1 MERSD
6 LDQAV
11 EILTRT
17 ERGVLIAVPE
27 AGSRDALAAA
37 LGLALALERL
47 GKSTT
52 VVSAA
57 FVPRELQFL
66 PGTAQVRSALPEGPE
81 LVLELPLGG
90 RRPGN
95 VTWDLAEE
103 TLRVTITP
111 EDGRPLPP
119 DVPVTVR
126 RGGYAWDRIATI
138 GAPRLAALGRTF
150 TDHSRFFYDTP
161 MLNLDRGAANE
172 FFGTVNLVPAT
183 VGTVTEVVA
192 DLLDTLGGVNLY
204 TPEVAT
210 CLLAGV
216 TAGTDSFR
224 APTTTPNTFHLASEL
239 VAAEADRAAVVR
251 HLYHTHPLVE
261 LKLLGRSLGRITE
274 LDGGLLVTT
283 LSLPDF
289 TALEVSADVVPT
301 ILRDV
306 TAWAG
311 EQRAIAIAFER
322 TPKTLEALVALGR
335 VSTDDRERFRQD
347 TQGTLVGPFILVNLG
362 SGPLSEAAR
371 LLREKVVPRLPSVR

>member
-11 EILTRT
+11 ELLSRAG
-17 ERGVLIAVPE
+17 RGVLIAVPE

-37 LGLALALERL
+37 LGLALALESL
-47 GKSTT
+47 GKRTM

-66 PGTAQVRSALPEGPE
+66 PGTAQVRTAPPADPE
-81 LVLELPLGG
+81 LILELPLGG
-90 RRPGN
+90 QRPGS
-95 VTWDLAEE
+95 VAWDMDEAV
-103 TLRVTITP
+103 LRITIAP
-111 EDGRPLPP
+111 EGEHPFPP

-138 GAPRLAALGRTF
+138 GAPRLASLGRIF

-161 MLNLDRGAANE
+161 VLNLDRGAANE

-192 DLLDTLGGVNLY
+192 DLLENLGGVNLL

-210 CLLAGV
+210 CLLMGV

-224 APTTTPNTFHLASEL
+224 APTTTPSTFRLASQL
-239 VAAEADRAAVVR
+239 VTQEADRASVVR

-261 LKLLGRSLGRITE
+261 LKLLGRSLARITE
-274 LDGGLLVTT
+274 LDRGLLVTT
-283 LSLPDF
+283 LSEKDF
-289 TALEVSADVVPT
+289 TTLETSADTVPA
-301 ILRDV
+301 ILRELV
-306 TAWAG
+306 AWAG
-311 EQRAIAIAFER
+311 EHRACAIAFER
-322 TPKTLEALVALGR
+322 QPETLEALVSLGR
-335 VSTDDRERFRQD
+335 VSTDDREQFRQN

-362 SGPLSEAAR
+362 NGVPADAPR
-371 LLREKVVPRLPSVR
+371 LLREKVVSRLPDVR